1 MPAFA
6 DRDLEQRIQSAQRD
20 IKSWAEGSDLWRDS
34 GFTSYAERVQGEPGE
49 EAVVFIL
56 YSDGHLARL
65 LDEDLDPRSRAEL
78 DQIYGAHG
86 FWFENYDGCSYYF
99 FATTEEMQAAYD
111 EYSCLPRNANCPPE
125 KYFVDRKKMVN
136 KWAAPH
142 RVILLTP
149 EWAPRVITSGTF
161 PRVQKSFPYWRNPAF
176 RR

>member
-34 GFTSYAERVQGEPGE
+34 GFTSYAERVQGGPGE

-78 DQIYGAHG
+78 DQICGAHG
-86 FWFENYDGCSYYF
+86 F
-99 FATTEEMQAAYD
+99 
-111 EYSCLPRNANCPPE
+111 
-125 KYFVDRKKMVN
+125 
-136 KWAAPH
+136 
-142 RVILLTP
+142 
-149 EWAPRVITSGTF
+149 
-161 PRVQKSFPYWRNPAF
+161 
-176 RR
+176 